1 MPVLDL
7 RRFRLFLRP
16 SRSPTAFR
24 LQDAQAASGVHLCH
38 PESEL
43 KMKTLGIIGGIGPES
58 TIDYYRLLLAAY
70 RERTR
75 DGSAPAILINSIDMD
90 RMLGMIAAGEVE
102 KMTQY
107 LVSEVLKLA
116 RAGADFVLMAANTPH
131 IAFAEISRQSPI
143 PMISIVE
150 AACQTAKALRL
161 KKLGLFG
168 TRFTMQGNFFPEIF
182 SREAIELVV
191 PDDQEQSYIHEKY
204 MNELGKGVFL
214 PETRIGMLE
223 IAERMKKQNG
233 IDGLILAGTE
243 LPLIL
248 RK

>member
-1 MPVLDL
+1 MLRNVLLQIDTARLFRSGRNYPMSVLKNEAGNAPKRASNQRFGPNCSDL
-7 RRFRLFLRP
+7 DPAEVSAAGLYAARLFLRP
-16 SRSPTAFR
+16 SRSPTSLGCR
-24 LQDAQAASGVHLCH
+24 MRRRPPEYTYVT

-43 KMKTLGIIGGIGPES
+43 NMKTLGIIGGIGPES

-131 IAFAEISRQSPI
+131 IAFTEISRQSPI
-143 PMISIVE
+143 PMISI
-150 AACQTAKALRL
+150 
-161 KKLGLFG
+161 
-168 TRFTMQGNFFPEIF
+168 
-182 SREAIELVV
+182 
-191 PDDQEQSYIHEKY
+191 
-204 MNELGKGVFL
+204 
-214 PETRIGMLE
+214 
-223 IAERMKKQNG
+223 
-233 IDGLILAGTE
+233 
-243 LPLIL
+243 
-248 RK
+248 

>member
-1 MPVLDL
+1 M
-7 RRFRLFLRP
+7 RGRP
-16 SRSPTAFR
+16 PEYTY
-24 LQDAQAASGVHLCH
+24 VT

-43 KMKTLGIIGGIGPES
+43 NMKTLGIIGGIGPES

-70 RERTR
+70 RERRR

-248 RK
+248 RDATQLGIPVLDTTKIHVQAAVTRLLQ

>member
-1 MPVLDL
+1 M
-7 RRFRLFLRP
+7 RR
-16 SRSPTAFR
+16 RSSEYTY
-24 LQDAQAASGVHLCH
+24 VT

-223 IAERMKKQNG
+223 IAERMKKQNA

-248 RK
+248 RDATQLGIPVLDTTKIHVQAAVTRLLE

>member
-1 MPVLDL
+1 M
-7 RRFRLFLRP
+7 RRRP
-16 SRSPTAFR
+16 PEYTY
-24 LQDAQAASGVHLCH
+24 VT

-43 KMKTLGIIGGIGPES
+43 NMKTLGIIGGIGPES

-116 RAGADFVLMAANTPH
+116 RAGADFALMAANTPH
-131 IAFAEISRQSPI
+131 IAFTEISRQSPI

-150 AACQTAKALRL
+150 AACQAAKALRL
-161 KKLGLFG
+161 KRLGLFG

-182 SREAIELVV
+182 SREGIELVV
-191 PDDQEQSYIHEKY
+191 PNEQEQSFIHEKY
-204 MNELGKGVFL
+204 MNEFGKGVFL
-214 PETRIGMLE
+214 PETRIGLLE
-223 IAERMKKQNG
+223 IAERLKKQNG

-248 RK
+248 RDAPALGIPVLDTTKIHVQAAVTRLLE